1 MTPFDLFNEPSNVP
15 TEQSGKNTKYVKMVY
30 TKNGTI
36 VFSSTNDKNEKVAMD
51 ELNKY
56 MKAV

>member
-1 MTPFDLFNEPSNVP
+1 MTPFDLFNETSNLP
-15 TEQSGKNTKYVKMVY
+15 TEENVKNTKYVKMTY

-36 VFSSTNDKNEKVAMD
+36 VLSSTNNENEKVAMD